1 MAEGHAD
8 TTPQPNR
15 PENGQRMMLMRKSL
29 SRTATTTAL
38 LAALVLLSGC
48 ASIGPGRMLQDRT
61 DYISSYTESWKRQIL
76 LNIVKVRYAE
86 PIFFMDVGDIVAG
99 YSMETGGN
107 AGFSRTIY
115 DNPAPI
121 TDNNNPV
128 FGDFGKLEFGLSTR
142 YTDRPTITYKPMT
155 GAPFR
160 LGVMSALPVRN
171 IMVGLDTGISAKFL
185 FNLGVRSINGLRNS
199 TLTASG
205 SVPAQEGFKRAV
217 EIISLLQ
224 LENAVRVRVEH
235 AQNARGSRLYL
246 TLGGKRPSPEAAAL
260 ISELRDILNLDPAVY
275 EYEITIDPEVE
286 NRRQIAIQAFSLMQ
300 ILASVA
306 ARVDIPAA
314 DIDSRRAL
322 PSIKNSPGSDI
333 LDPVAV
339 HSGGAKPADA
349 YTAIAFH
356 GHWFWVDD
364 RDILTK
370 RVFSFL
376 MLAFT
381 LMEEKNATLPPQL
394 TIPVQ

>member
-1 MAEGHAD
+1 MK
-8 TTPQPNR
+8 TPWR
-15 PENGQRMMLMRKSL
+15 GKAACIMLL
-29 SRTATTTAL
+29 V
-38 LAALVLLSGC
+38 AAAASAGC
-48 ASIGPGRMLQDRT
+48 GSIGPGRMLQDRT
-61 DYISSYTESWKRQIL
+61 DYIASYTESWKRQIL

-115 DNPAPI
+115 DNPVPI

-128 FGDFGKLEFGLSTR
+128 FGDFGKLEFGVSAR

-205 SVPAQEGFKRAV
+205 SIPAQEEFKRTV
-217 EIISLLQ
+217 EIISVLQ

-235 AQNARGSRLYL
+235 AQNGRESRLYL

-275 EYEITIDPEVE
+275 EYEIITDPEVE

-300 ILASVA
+300 ILASVS
-306 ARVDIPAA
+306 ARVDIPAE

-333 LDPVAV
+333 MDPVAV

-349 YTAIAFH
+349 YAAIAFH
-356 GHWFWVDD
+356 GRWFWVDD
-364 RDILTK
+364 RDLLTK

-381 LMEEKNATLPPQL
+381 LMEEKGATQPPQL

>member
-1 MAEGHAD
+1 MKTRWRGKAACI
-8 TTPQPNR
+8 
-15 PENGQRMMLMRKSL
+15 MLL
-29 SRTATTTAL
+29 VAAATSA
-38 LAALVLLSGC
+38 GC
-48 ASIGPGRMLQDRT
+48 GSIGPRRMLQDRT

-99 YSMETGGN
+99 YSMETGGSV
-107 AGFSRTIY
+107 GFSRTLY
-115 DNPAPI
+115 NGPTLI

-128 FGDFGKLEFGLSTR
+128 LSNFSKLEFGASAR

-155 GAPFR
+155 GASFR

-171 IMVGLDTGISAKFL
+171 IMMGLDTGISAKFL
-185 FNLGVRSINGLRNS
+185 FNLGVRSINGLRNA

-205 SVPAQEGFKRAV
+205 NVPAQEGFKRTV
-217 EIISLLQ
+217 EIISHLQ
-224 LENAVRVRVEH
+224 LESAVRVRVEH
-235 AQNARGSRLYL
+235 GQNSREGRMYL
-246 TLGGKRPSPEAAAL
+246 MLGGKRPSPEVAAL
-260 ISELRDILNLDPAVY
+260 ISELRDILDLDPAVY
-275 EYEITIDPEVE
+275 EYEVSLGPEVQ

-306 ARVDIPAA
+306 ARVDIPAE
-314 DIDSRRAL
+314 DIDSRRAA
-322 PSIKNSPGSDI
+322 PSIKDSPGSDI

-339 HSGGAKPADA
+339 HSGGVRPLDA
-349 YTAIAFH
+349 FAAISFH

-381 LMEEKNATLPPQL
+381 LMEEKNVTLPPQL